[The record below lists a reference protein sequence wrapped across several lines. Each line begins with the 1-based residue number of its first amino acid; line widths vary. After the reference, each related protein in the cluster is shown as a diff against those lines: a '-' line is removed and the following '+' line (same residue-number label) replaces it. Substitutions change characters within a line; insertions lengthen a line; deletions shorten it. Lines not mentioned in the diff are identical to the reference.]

1 MAIVATLEKRM
12 QALERLPKVPR
23 VLPRGAKRPSPATL
37 DRGAVS
43 LGGRLTSLGEVVQV
57 RLALLGAAGRRR
69 QVDVLVTPDGARLLR
84 RPKSKPAV
92 VFVLPDADW
101 VDIASARIPPGMKY
115 LTGRMRVV
123 GDCRL
128 ARRIYQTLTGD
139 TSGRIV

>member
-1 MAIVATLEKRM
+1 MASVMTQEKRLK
-12 QALERLPKVPR
+12 ALERLPKLPR
-23 VLPRGAKRPSPATL
+23 VLRRRAQRPSAATL

-43 LGGRLTSLGEVVQV
+43 LGGRLKSLDEVVQV

-84 RPKSKPAV
+84 RPTSKPAV
-92 VFVLPDADW
+92 VFVLPDSDW
-101 VDIASARIPPGMKY
+101 VDIASARIPPAVKY

-128 ARRIYQTLTGD
+128 ARRIYETLTGD
-139 TSGRIV
+139 KSGRIR